1 MAQVQEVWNKLN
13 PRERFTTFGV
23 GMIVVGFLLSA
34 LDYSAGGTTL
44 ALLAAL
50 AVLVVFYLKY
60 APNQSINWPA
70 PVSTIVLGLS
80 AVALAAAALEV
91 LRWVSFILNNIL
103 GLWTW
108 GTIIVLVGSIVM
120 VWQSWLEYQA
130 TQPASSSVG
139 TPTTQGAAPAAAPPA
154 APAAPPA
161 APATPDVAPPPADS
175 SGDTT

>member
-23 GMIVVGFLLSA
+23 GMVVVGFLLSV

-44 ALLAAL
+44 SLLAAL

-60 APNQSINWPA
+60 SPNSNVNWPA
-70 PVSTIVLGLS
+70 PVPTIVLGLS
-80 AVALAAAALEV
+80 VVALIAAALEV
-91 LRWVSFILNNIL
+91 LRWISFILNNLI
-103 GLWTW
+103 GLWSF
-108 GTIIVLVGSIVM
+108 GTIIILVGTIVM

-130 TQPASSSVG
+130 AQPASSAA
-139 TPTTQGAAPAAAPPA
+139 TPAAPAAAAPSA
-154 APAAPPA
+154 AAAPPRA
-161 APATPDVAPPPADS
+161 APVEPAPDVAPPPADR